1 MKKLLSIIGAALS
14 LAVIFAF
21 AGCSDNA
28 KDTSVGE
35 AKAAFVGEWECYSIT
50 EFCGEESYTYD
61 ASEAGIICIL
71 TVNEDGTFKAA
82 GTYEN
87 ENYNIV
93 SGNWTQ
99 DGETVKVSNV
109 IFGDEI
115 SNSDD
120 SLLTFIF
127 TDNDRVT
134 LKINVEIFNE
144 EIPEGT
150 SYHLKRK

>member
-14 LAVIFAF
+14 LAVIVAF

-28 KDTSVGE
+28 KSD
-35 AKAAFVGEWECYSIT
+35 FVGEWECYSIT

-87 ENYNIV
+87 ENHNIV

-115 SNSDD
+115 SNNDD

-127 TDNDRVT
+127 TDNERVT
-134 LKINVEIFNE
+134 LKINVEISNE

>member
-14 LAVIFAF
+14 LAVIVAF

-28 KDTSVGE
+28 KSD
-35 AKAAFVGEWECYSIT
+35 FVGEWECYSVT
-50 EFCGEESYTYD
+50 EFDRVESMTYD
-61 ASEAGIICIL
+61 VPAEVCIL
-71 TVNEDGTFKAA
+71 TVNKNGTFKAA

-87 ENYNIV
+87 EYYDIV

-109 IFGDEI
+109 IFGEGIADNE
-115 SNSDD
+115 N

-127 TDNDRVT
+127 TDNDHVT
-134 LKINVEIFNE
+134 LKINVEINDDE
-144 EIPEGT
+144 DSGIGS
-150 SYHLKRK
+150 SYHLKKR

>member
-28 KDTSVGE
+28 KSD
-35 AKAAFVGEWECYSIT
+35 FVGEWECYSIT
-50 EFCGEESYTYD
+50 EFSGEDSGTYD
-61 ASEAGIICIL
+61 VPAEVCIL
-71 TVNEDGTFKAA
+71 TVNKNGTFKAA

-87 ENYNIV
+87 EYYDIV

-109 IFGDEI
+109 IFGEGIADNE
-115 SNSDD
+115 N

-127 TDNDRVT
+127 TDSDHVT
-134 LKINVEIFNE
+134 LKINVEINDDE
-144 EIPEGT
+144 DSGIGS
-150 SYHLKRK
+150 SYHLKKR

>member
-14 LAVIFAF
+14 LAVIVAF

-35 AKAAFVGEWECYSIT
+35 WECYSIT
-50 EFCGEESYTYD
+50 EFNREDSLTYD
-61 ASEAGIICIL
+61 VPAEVCIL
-71 TVNEDGTFKAA
+71 TVNKNGTFKAA

-87 ENYNIV
+87 ENHNIV

-115 SNSDD
+115 SNNDD

-134 LKINVEIFNE
+134 LKINVEISNE

-150 SYHLKRK
+150 SYHLKKK

>member
-1 MKKLLSIIGAALS
+1 MKKLLSIICTALS

-28 KDTSVGE
+28 KSD
-35 AKAAFVGEWECYSIT
+35 FVGEWECYSIT
-50 EFCGEESYTYD
+50 EFNREDSLTYD
-61 ASEAGIICIL
+61 VPAEVCIL
-71 TVNEDGTFKAA
+71 TVNKNGTFKAA

-87 ENYNIV
+87 EYYDIV

-134 LKINVEIFNE
+134 LKINVEISNE

-150 SYHLKRK
+150 SYHLKKK

>member
-28 KDTSVGE
+28 KSD
-35 AKAAFVGEWECYSIT
+35 FVGEWECYSIT
-50 EFCGEESYTYD
+50 EFSGEDSGTYD
-61 ASEAGIICIL
+61 VPAEVCIL
-71 TVNEDGTFKAA
+71 TVNKNGTFKAA

-87 ENYNIV
+87 EYYDIV

-99 DGETVKVSNV
+99 DGESVKVSNV
-109 IFGDEI
+109 IFGEGIADNE
-115 SNSDD
+115 N

-127 TDNDRVT
+127 TDSDHVT
-134 LKINVEIFNE
+134 LKINVEINDDE
-144 EIPEGT
+144 DSGIGS
-150 SYHLKRK
+150 SYHLKKR

>member
-1 MKKLLSIIGAALS
+1 MH
-14 LAVIFAF
+14 
-21 AGCSDNA
+21 
-28 KDTSVGE
+28 
-35 AKAAFVGEWECYSIT
+35 
-50 EFCGEESYTYD
+50 SYRKQ
-61 ASEAGIICIL
+61 
-71 TVNEDGTFKAA
+71 NGTFKAA

-87 ENYNIV
+87 EYYDIV

-134 LKINVEIFNE
+134 LKINVEISNE

-150 SYHLKRK
+150 SYHLKKK

>member
-1 MKKLLSIIGAALS
+1 MKKLLSIICTALS

-28 KDTSVGE
+28 KSD
-35 AKAAFVGEWECYSIT
+35 FVGEWECYSIT
-50 EFCGEESYTYD
+50 EFNREDSLTYD
-61 ASEAGIICIL
+61 VPAEVCIL
-71 TVNEDGTFKAA
+71 TVNKNGTFKAA

-87 ENYNIV
+87 EYYDIV

-109 IFGDEI
+109 IFGEGIAD
-115 SNSDD
+115 NDGG

-127 TDNDRVT
+127 TDSDHVT
-134 LKINVEIFNE
+134 LKINVEINE
-144 EIPEGT
+144 DEDSGIGS
-150 SYHLKRK
+150 SYHLKKR

>member
-28 KDTSVGE
+28 KSD
-35 AKAAFVGEWECYSIT
+35 FVGEWECYSIT
-50 EFCGEESYTYD
+50 EFSGEDSMTYD
-61 ASEAGIICIL
+61 VPAEVCIL
-71 TVNEDGTFKAA
+71 TVNENGTFKAA

-87 ENYNIV
+87 EYYDIV

-109 IFGDEI
+109 IFGEGIADNE
-115 SNSDD
+115 N

-127 TDNDRVT
+127 TDSDHVT
-134 LKINVEIFNE
+134 LKINVEINDDE
-144 EIPEGT
+144 DSGIGS
-150 SYHLKRK
+150 SYHLKKR

>member
-28 KDTSVGE
+28 KSD
-35 AKAAFVGEWECYSIT
+35 FVGEWECYSVT
-50 EFCGEESYTYD
+50 EFDRVESMTYD
-61 ASEAGIICIL
+61 VPAEVCIL
-71 TVNEDGTFKAA
+71 TVNKNGTFKAA

-87 ENYNIV
+87 EYYDIV

-109 IFGDEI
+109 IFGEGIADNE
-115 SNSDD
+115 N

-127 TDNDRVT
+127 TDSDHVT
-134 LKINVEIFNE
+134 LKINVEINDDE
-144 EIPEGT
+144 DSGIGS
-150 SYHLKRK
+150 SYHLKKR

>member
-28 KDTSVGE
+28 KSD
-35 AKAAFVGEWECYSIT
+35 FVGEWECYSVT
-50 EFCGEESYTYD
+50 EFDRVESMTYD
-61 ASEAGIICIL
+61 VPAEVCIL
-71 TVNEDGTFKAA
+71 TVNKNGTFKAA

-87 ENYNIV
+87 EYYDIV

-99 DGETVKVSNV
+99 DGESVKVSNV
-109 IFGDEI
+109 IFGEGIADNE
-115 SNSDD
+115 N

-127 TDNDRVT
+127 TDSDHVT
-134 LKINVEIFNE
+134 LKINVEINDDVDSG
-144 EIPEGT
+144 IGS
-150 SYHLKRK
+150 SYHLKKR

>member
-1 MKKLLSIIGAALS
+1 M
-14 LAVIFAF
+14 
-21 AGCSDNA
+21 
-28 KDTSVGE
+28 
-35 AKAAFVGEWECYSIT
+35 
-50 EFCGEESYTYD
+50 
-61 ASEAGIICIL
+61 
-71 TVNEDGTFKAA
+71 
-82 GTYEN
+82 
-87 ENYNIV
+87 

-134 LKINVEIFNE
+134 LKINVEISNE
-144 EIPEGT
+144 EIPEGS
-150 SYHLKRK
+150 SYHLKKR

>member
-28 KDTSVGE
+28 KSD
-35 AKAAFVGEWECYSIT
+35 FVGEWECYSIT
-50 EFCGEESYTYD
+50 EFSGEESMTYD
-61 ASEAGIICIL
+61 VPAEVCIL
-71 TVNEDGTFKAA
+71 TVNINGTFKAA

-87 ENYNIV
+87 EYYDIV

-109 IFGDEI
+109 IFGEGIADNE
-115 SNSDD
+115 N

-127 TDNDRVT
+127 TDSDHVT
-134 LKINVEIFNE
+134 LKINVEINDDE
-144 EIPEGT
+144 DSGIGS
-150 SYHLKRK
+150 SYHLKKI

>member
-1 MKKLLSIIGAALS
+1 MKKLLSIICTALS

-28 KDTSVGE
+28 KSD
-35 AKAAFVGEWECYSIT
+35 FVGEWECYSIT
-50 EFCGEESYTYD
+50 EFNREDSLTYD
-61 ASEAGIICIL
+61 VPAEVCVL
-71 TVNEDGTFKAA
+71 TVNKNGTFKAA

-87 ENYNIV
+87 EYYDIV

-134 LKINVEIFNE
+134 LKINVEISNE

-150 SYHLKRK
+150 SYHLKKK

>member
-14 LAVIFAF
+14 LAVIVAF

-28 KDTSVGE
+28 KSD
-35 AKAAFVGEWECYSIT
+35 FVGECECYSVT
-50 EFCGEESYTYD
+50 EFDRVESMTYD
-61 ASEAGIICIL
+61 VPAEVCIL
-71 TVNEDGTFKAA
+71 TVNKNGTFKAA

-87 ENYNIV
+87 EYYDIV

-109 IFGDEI
+109 IFGEGIADNE
-115 SNSDD
+115 N

-127 TDNDRVT
+127 TDNDHVT
-134 LKINVEIFNE
+134 LKINVEINDDE
-144 EIPEGT
+144 DSGIGS
-150 SYHLKRK
+150 SYHLKKR

>member
-1 MKKLLSIIGAALS
+1 M
-14 LAVIFAF
+14 
-21 AGCSDNA
+21 
-28 KDTSVGE
+28 
-35 AKAAFVGEWECYSIT
+35 
-50 EFCGEESYTYD
+50 
-61 ASEAGIICIL
+61 
-71 TVNEDGTFKAA
+71 
-82 GTYEN
+82 
-87 ENYNIV
+87 

-115 SNSDD
+115 SNNDD

-134 LKINVEIFNE
+134 LKINVEISNE